1 MGDRGLRWRARRQRL
16 VGTLRPGLSQLPY
29 LPRTLALVWD
39 VSPRL
44 TTAWVLLLVVQ
55 GLLPA
60 AAVILTRA
68 LVNSLVL
75 VIESGGDWTAIRPTL
90 FLALLMAGILLLTE
104 LLRSASNW
112 VRAAEAELVQDHVSQ
127 LIHAKSIEV
136 DLAFYD
142 LPDYFDQ
149 LHRAQRDAS
158 YRPVALLEGLGS
170 LLQNGI
176 TLVAMAAILVPYG
189 WWLPLALLLSTLPAL
204 FVVVRHT
211 LRQYHWWLATTPDQR
226 RTSYFDWLLTSR
238 DSAAELRL
246 FQLGPHFQSSY
257 RTLRRRLRT
266 ERLRLVRSQG
276 LAELLASASGLL
288 VTGVVMLWMVWQTL
302 QGLATL
308 GDLALFYQAFSQG
321 QRIARTLLENVGQI
335 YNNMLFL
342 GAFFEFLGL
351 EPTVKDPAAEGS
363 PRSADRGPEM
373 LGGVGMTVDFQQ
385 VSFAYPGGRR
395 AVLQDLTLHAPA
407 GQITAIVGSNGSGKS
422 TLVKLLCRFY
432 DPQAGCVALNGV
444 DLRDLGVEELRRQI
458 TVLFQTPVQY
468 NATVAEN
475 IALGDLAQAAGP
487 AQIEQTAA
495 SAGVDQVAARLP
507 QGYDTLLGIWFHG
520 GTDLSVGEWQR
531 VALARAYLRHA
542 PVMVLDEP
550 TSAMDPWAEADW
562 LRRLRAMVAG
572 RTTLIITHRFSTAK
586 HADVIHVMEAGRVVE
601 SGSHTELLAL
611 GGRYAQGWQDAVRLS
626 TLAAPGR
633 NGTYAGEPVEHG

>member
-1 MGDRGLRWRARRQRL
+1 MAG
-16 VGTLRPGLSQLPY
+16 
-29 LPRTLALVWD
+29 
-39 VSPRL
+39 
-44 TTAWVLLLVVQ
+44 VLLL
-55 GLLPA
+55 
-60 AAVILTRA
+60 I
-68 LVNSLVL
+68 
-75 VIESGGDWTAIRPTL
+75 
-90 FLALLMAGILLLTE
+90 E

-112 VRAAEAELVQDHVSQ
+112 VRAAEAEQVQDHISS
-127 LIHAKSIEV
+127 LIHAKSLAV

-176 TLVAMAAILVPYG
+176 TLAAMALLLFPYG
-189 WWLPLALLLSTLPAL
+189 WWLPVALLLSTGPAL
-204 FVVVRHT
+204 FVVVRFT

-226 RTSYFDWLLTSR
+226 RASYYDWLLTAR
-238 DSAAELRL
+238 ESAAELRL
-246 FQLGPHFQSSY
+246 FQLGPHFQASFQG
-257 RTLRRRLRT
+257 LRQRLRA
-266 ERLRLVRSQG
+266 ERLRLLRDQG
-276 LAELLASASGLL
+276 LADLSASASGLL

-351 EPTVKDPAAEGS
+351 EPAVKDPAAEGG
-363 PRSADRGPEM
+363 PQTADRGPET
-373 LGGVGMTVDFQQ
+373 LGRAGLSVDFHQ

-395 AVLQDLTLHAPA
+395 MVLQDLTLQAPA

-432 DPQAGCVALNGV
+432 DPQAGRVELNGV
-444 DLRDLGVEELRRQI
+444 DLRALLVDELRSQI

-468 NATVAEN
+468 NATVAES
-475 IALGDLAQAAGP
+475 IALGDLARPAGP
-487 AQIEQTAA
+487 AQIEQAA
-495 SAGVDQVAARLP
+495 VGAGVDQVAARLP
-507 QGYDTLLGIWFHG
+507 QGYDTLLGVWFRG
-520 GTDLSVGEWQR
+520 GADLSVGEWQR
-531 VALARAYLRHA
+531 VALARAYLRRA

-562 LRRLRAMVAG
+562 LRRLRAMAG
-572 RTTLIITHRFSTAK
+572 GATAIIITHRFSTAM
-586 HADVIHVMEAGRVVE
+586 HADLIHVMEAGRVVE
-601 SGSHTELLAL
+601 SGSHFELLAL
-611 GGRYAQGWQDAVRLS
+611 GGRYAQGWQDAMRLR
-626 TLAAPGR
+626 AAPTPARDESPAAVRPAWTTPG
-633 NGTYAGEPVEHG
+633 GCAP